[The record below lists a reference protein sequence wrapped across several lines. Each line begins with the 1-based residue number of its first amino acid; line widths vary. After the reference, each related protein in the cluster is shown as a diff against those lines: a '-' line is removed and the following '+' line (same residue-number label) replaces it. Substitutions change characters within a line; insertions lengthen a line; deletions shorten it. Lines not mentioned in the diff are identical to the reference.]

1 MYIAVYVV
9 GDRTGIVLRT
19 KVSCKA
25 DVYFSYCRVGMLTAS
40 LQIQSL
46 AMICSLYNLI
56 KPMGI
61 ALR

>member
-19 KVSCKA
+19 KVCKA
-25 DVYFSYCRVGMLTAS
+25 DVYFSYCRLGTLTAS

-46 AMICSLYNLI
+46 SMICSLYNFV